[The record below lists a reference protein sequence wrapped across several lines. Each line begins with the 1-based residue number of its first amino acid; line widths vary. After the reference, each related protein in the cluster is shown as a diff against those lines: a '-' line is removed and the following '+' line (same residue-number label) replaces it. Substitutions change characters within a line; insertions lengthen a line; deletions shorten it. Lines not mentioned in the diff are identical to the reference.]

1 MYAYRR
7 RSGVKSEPGSSH
19 KYFSRFDR
27 FVVMIGLAAAL
38 AFVVDWIATHGQ
50 SLVTTLQNLL
60 GIAH

>member
-7 RSGVKSEPGSSH
+7 RSGVKSEVGAPH

-27 FVVMIGLAAAL
+27 FVVMLGLAAAL
-38 AFVVDWIATHGQ
+38 AFIVDGIATHGD

-60 GIAH
+60 GIPH